1 MCEQFMGSSF
11 SLQVSYSIVEDASY
25 RISCE
30 TTQSKRHRCF
40 IVIHIATPSSNTIM
54 KNSSRPIG
62 TIYLAL
68 LD

>member
-1 MCEQFMGSSF
+1 MCEQFMGSSS

-40 IVIHIATPSSNTIM
+40 LVIHIATPCSNTIM
-54 KNSSRPIG
+54 EKLKQTHWYHPSS
-62 TIYLAL
+62 LA
-68 LD
+68 